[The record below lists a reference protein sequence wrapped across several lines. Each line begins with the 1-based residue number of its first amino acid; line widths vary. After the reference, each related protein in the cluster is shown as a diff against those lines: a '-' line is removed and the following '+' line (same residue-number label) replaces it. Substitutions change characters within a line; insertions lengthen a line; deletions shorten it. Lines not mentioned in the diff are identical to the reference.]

1 MKRIMTLLFAL
12 ALVLAACGGG
22 DSGDDNGIDTGTD
35 GTTAGAE
42 SSDDNGS
49 NGGDSDSSSGEV
61 VDPQPPGQA
70 TVSVDAQ
77 ELVFD
82 TLGPSD
88 CIIETDRLQ
97 FAFVNEE
104 TSATI
109 GAGANLTD
117 DGWQGDILVRII
129 DEEGLPVQYYL
140 QSAEGLM
147 IQGTIA
153 VDGDSM
159 SYSGPMEMQP
169 PNDGS
174 NPPPVDV
181 GDGTIS
187 ASC

>member
-1 MKRIMTLLFAL
+1 MKRIMALMAAL

-22 DSGDDNGIDTGTD
+22 DSSDDEGTDTGTD
-35 GTTAGAE
+35 GTAAGVE
-42 SSDDNGS
+42 SSDDNGD
-49 NGGDSDSSSGEV
+49 NDSGSGEV

-70 TVSVDAQ
+70 TVSVDGQ
-77 ELVFD
+77 EFVFE
-82 TLGPSD
+82 TIGPGG

-97 FAFVNEE
+97 YSFVNEE

-109 GAGANLTD
+109 AAGANFTD
-117 DGWQGDILVRII
+117 DGWQGDILMRIL
-129 DEEGLPVQYYL
+129 DEEGRPVQYYL
-140 QSAEGLM
+140 QSEEGLM
-147 IQGTIA
+147 VLGGIA

-159 SYSGPMEMQP
+159 SFSGPMEMQP

-187 ASC
+187 ATCG

>member
-1 MKRIMTLLFAL
+1 MRRLMIVLLAL
-12 ALVLAACGGG
+12 AMTACGGG
-22 DSGDDNGIDTGTD
+22 GSDDAATDTGTD
-35 GTTAGAE
+35 DTVAGSE
-42 SSDDNGS
+42 SDDGG
-49 NGGDSDSSSGEV
+49 NGGSSSGQV

-70 TVSVDAQ
+70 TVSVDGQ
-77 ELVFD
+77 EFMFH

-88 CIIETDRLQ
+88 CIIETDRLN
-97 FAFVNEE
+97 FAFVIEE
-104 TSATI
+104 TSATLA
-109 GAGANLTD
+109 AGANLTD
-117 DGWQGDILVRII
+117 DGWQGDIKLRIL
-129 DEEGLPVQYYL
+129 DEEGKPVQYYL

-159 SYSGPMEMQP
+159 SFSGPMEMQP

-187 ASC
+187 ATCG